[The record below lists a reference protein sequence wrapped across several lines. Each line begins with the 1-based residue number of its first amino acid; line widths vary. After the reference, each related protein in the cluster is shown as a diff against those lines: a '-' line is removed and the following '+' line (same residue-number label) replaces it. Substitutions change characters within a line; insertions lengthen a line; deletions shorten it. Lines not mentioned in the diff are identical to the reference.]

1 MRLRKTR
8 RTRKAAPK
16 IIQRVKAARP
26 TTETAFKGLGL
37 RLQKVNPSGLFRRT
51 YRILGHDLVVKFPKG
66 AEGRQHTRA
75 EVRKIQRLSK
85 WRCLADFLPKIHYCD
100 SLNAIVVM
108 DYYPDFQETNH
119 VTREEN
125 IILAMGKCISRLI
138 TRITGIHVS
147 DIHDENVHNK
157 NGNAVIIDWG
167 Y

>member
-1 MRLRKTR
+1 M
-8 RTRKAAPK
+8 
-16 IIQRVKAARP
+16 
-26 TTETAFKGLGL
+26 
-37 RLQKVNPSGLFRRT
+37 
-51 YRILGHDLVVKFPKG
+51 
-66 AEGRQHTRA
+66 
-75 EVRKIQRLSK
+75 
-85 WRCLADFLPKIHYCD
+85 ADFLPKIHYCD

-138 TRITGIHVS
+138 TRITGIHVT
-147 DIHDENVHNK
+147 DIHDDNVRDK